1 MNLLA
6 FIIDQFSE
14 DDDCHSLVV
23 GRLAGYLAKEA
34 GIPPTQCLKQKS
46 LDFCTTLAVS
56 IELHRTPLSIFGKYF
71 SPLKE

>member
-46 LDFCTTLAVS
+46 LDFAQHWQSRSNFTALPSAYLGNTSA
-56 IELHRTPLSIFGKYF
+56 H
-71 SPLKE
+71 